1 MMRPRTR
8 RFSLSSNPGS
18 VALLSAAIVGLG
30 GCASDLHAR
39 HAAPPTAMSVATA
52 AGDVGLA
59 FDRFMPPSFG
69 DASPANAALTVATRP
84 SLHIPAGPPP
94 ASPPPLPVVKM
105 DPNSHSPFAN
115 GQEPPI
121 RIGRK
126 GPKAPPVSKRGQQPL
141 SYSRIDARG
150 NLLGTQGQV
159 LYRAGLNSRA
169 VDTQAP
175 AEQADVIYDAS
186 HASPRQ
192 LVARS
197 TQVPRIAG
205 LNEPMPQDGQQ
216 MQGYAPLTGVQPL
229 ERPRLKQ
236 FQIRDYDLPDERDYN
251 VRVDDYGRTR
261 VAPQQGAA
269 YGAAP
274 QQDAAANY
282 GAAPAGSPPAYGAHQ
297 NAPTYAPPTGVVET
311 QRYAQ
316 TPATYEAPLAV
327 AAPAP
332 VQVIEEMPTTL
343 EGVKQVTFKGSKE
356 RRVQRLY
363 KRGMK
368 DMKKSNYRLAT
379 GVFKKLLKRYPTHD
393 LADNAL
399 YWMGEGAY
407 ARGDWLQAMTWF
419 QDVILRYPEGNKL
432 PDAMLKSALCY
443 AKLGDTSYAVQ
454 MLTEV
459 ETLFSGLPVAEVAR
473 KRRSALSGGM

>member
-1 MMRPRTR
+1 MMRPQTR
-8 RFSLSSNPGS
+8 RFSLPFSPGA
-18 VALLSAAIVGLG
+18 VAILLAAVVGPG
-30 GCASDLHAR
+30 GCASDLHVR
-39 HAAPPTAMSVATA
+39 HAAPPPAMSIATA

-59 FDRFMPPSFG
+59 FDRFVPPSFG

-94 ASPPPLPVVKM
+94 ASPPPLPVVRM
-105 DPNSHSPFAN
+105 DPSSHTPFAN
-115 GQEPPI
+115 GEEPPI

-126 GPKAPPVSKRGQQPL
+126 GPKAPPASQRGTGPL

-150 NLLGTQGQV
+150 NLLGAQGQV

-169 VDTQAP
+169 VDTRAP
-175 AEQADVIYDAS
+175 IEEPDVIYDAN

-205 LNEPMPQDGQQ
+205 LNEPLPAGGQRLK
-216 MQGYAPLTGVQPL
+216 GYAPPAGVQPL
-229 ERPRLKQ
+229 EQPRLKQ
-236 FQIRDYDLPDERDYN
+236 FQIRNYDLPDERDYN
-251 VRVDDYGRTR
+251 VRVDAYEQPTQ
-261 VAPQQGAA
+261 VAPQQGDAGA

-274 QQDAAANY
+274 QEPVGY
-282 GAAPAGSPPAYGAHQ
+282 GASQ
-297 NAPTYAPPTGVVET
+297 VAPTYAPPAGAVDTR
-311 QRYAQ
+311 RYQEA
-316 TPATYEAPLAV
+316 AIAYEAPAL
-327 AAPAP
+327 AP
-332 VQVIEEMPTTL
+332 VSEELPMAL
-343 EGVKQVTFKGSKE
+343 ESVKQVTFKGSKE

-368 DMKKSNYRLAT
+368 DMKKTNYRLAK

-407 ARGDWLQAMTWF
+407 AQGDWLQAMTWF
-419 QDVILRYPEGNKL
+419 QDVILRYPQGNKL

-473 KRRSALSGGM
+473 KRRSTLSGGM

>member
-1 MMRPRTR
+1 
-8 RFSLSSNPGS
+8 
-18 VALLSAAIVGLG
+18 
-30 GCASDLHAR
+30 
-39 HAAPPTAMSVATA
+39 MSVATA

-59 FDRFMPPSFG
+59 FDRFMPPTFG
-69 DASPANAALTVATRP
+69 DASPANAALTVAIRP

-105 DPNSHSPFAN
+105 DPSSHSPFAN

-126 GPKAPPVSKRGQQPL
+126 GPKAPPASKRGQQPL

-150 NLLGTQGQV
+150 NLLGAQGQI
-159 LYRAGLNSRA
+159 LYRAGLNSPA
-169 VDTQAP
+169 VDTHAP
-175 AEQADVIYDAS
+175 MEQPDVLYDVN

-205 LNEPMPQDGQQ
+205 LNDESAALGGQGI
-216 MQGYAPLTGVQPL
+216 QGYAPPAGVQPI
-229 ERPRLKQ
+229 EQPRLKQ
-236 FQIRDYDLPDERDYN
+236 FQIRNYDLPDERDYN
-251 VRVDDYGRTR
+251 VRVDGYAQNAG
-261 VAPQQGAA
+261 VAQPGAA
-269 YGAAP
+269 YGEAP
-274 QQDAAANY
+274 QGAVPQPAAAT
-282 GAAPAGSPPAYGAHQ
+282 YGAHQ
-297 NAPTYAPPTGVVET
+297 ASPTYVPPTGVVET
-311 QRYAQ
+311 QRYVAS
-316 TPATYEAPLAV
+316 APSYQAPVAAV
-327 AAPAP
+327 APAP
-332 VQVIEEMPTTL
+332 AQVVEQAPTTL
-343 EGVKQVTFKGSKE
+343 EGVKQVTFKGAKE

-368 DMKKSNYRLAT
+368 DIKKSNYRLAT

-407 ARGDWLQAMTWF
+407 AQGDWLQAMTWF

-454 MLTEV
+454 MLSEV

-473 KRRSALSGGM
+473 KRRAALAGGM